1 MSDLKQ
7 YEEAIVKYNKELRIK
22 SLPVIS
28 SEFHYQFVNELKQ
41 SLCDL
46 RDLKGMA
53 LRNNWAL
60 CSDWDIEAPIK
71 EDVIVV
77 TDAKLTI
84 VFASQNIK
92 KMNGYSATE
101 VMGKSPK
108 MFQGEVTDSII
119 SREISAAIKLQQS
132 FEKTVLNYKKNG
144 EVYACLIK
152 GYPVFD
158 IKGRLRHYIAFEK
171 AA

>member
-22 SLPVIS
+22 SLPVVS
-28 SEFHYQFVNELKQ
+28 SDFHYQFVRELEH
-41 SLCDL
+41 SLSDA
-46 RDLKGMA
+46 RSLKSIA
-53 LRNNWAL
+53 LKNKWEL
-60 CSDWDIEAPIK
+60 CSDWDIDVPIK
-71 EDVIVV
+71 EEVIVV

-84 VFASQNIK
+84 VFASHNII
-92 KMNGYSATE
+92 KMNGYSPTE
-101 VMGKSPK
+101 VLGKSPK
-108 MFQGEVTDSII
+108 MFQGEVTDSIV
-119 SREISAAIKLQQS
+119 SSEISAAIKLQQA

-152 GYPVFD
+152 GYPVFN
-158 IKGRLRHYIAFEK
+158 IKGQLIHYIAFEK

>member
-1 MSDLKQ
+1 MGDLKQ

-22 SLPVIS
+22 SLPVLS
-28 SEFHYQFVNELKQ
+28 SDFHYQFVKELKQ

-53 LRNNWAL
+53 LRNKWEL

-71 EDVIVV
+71 EEVIVV

-108 MFQGEVTDSII
+108 MFQGKVTDSII
-119 SREISAAIKLQQS
+119 SSEISASIQLQEA

-144 EVYACLIK
+144 EVYACIIK
-152 GYPVFD
+152 GYPIFNK
-158 IKGRLRHYIAFEK
+158 KGELSHYIAFEK